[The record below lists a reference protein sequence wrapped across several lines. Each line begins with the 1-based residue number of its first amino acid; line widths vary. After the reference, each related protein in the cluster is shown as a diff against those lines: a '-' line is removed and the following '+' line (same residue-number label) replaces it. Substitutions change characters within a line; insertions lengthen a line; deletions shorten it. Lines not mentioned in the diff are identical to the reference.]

1 MKSVE
6 CLRQEMTIQIKAE
19 APKKC
24 TNVARRSRGRGGAGH
39 CGATTGWVGWQ
50 VVSVEATTPAYV
62 TFALPL
68 NMKLIMKLCAKFC
81 STSFEKER
89 KGGRERE
96 REREEGRGRKGVGQL
111 KLSSR
116 AHFWEQVQRAYKK
129 TRREE
134 KLLARLAMSLGKIKY
149 TPRGP

>member
-1 MKSVE
+1 MRKSE
-6 CLRQEMTIQIKAE
+6 
-19 APKKC
+19 
-24 TNVARRSRGRGGAGH
+24 RG
-39 CGATTGWVGWQ
+39 
-50 VVSVEATTPAYV
+50 E
-62 TFALPL
+62 
-68 NMKLIMKLCAKFC
+68 
-81 STSFEKER
+81 EK
-89 KGGRERE
+89 E

-111 KLSSR
+111 KLSGR